1 MPLMEPMFG
10 FSRYAWKFFIPLAVV
25 ALLLA
30 IASYFTGIF
39 ALFIVAGIVAIFAAY
54 ILYFFR
60 DPERRI
66 TNIPNSIA
74 SPADG
79 RVASVIEMACPEMP
93 GGRARR
99 IAIFLNVFNVH
110 VQRSPIDG
118 KVTKVDRREGKCMNA
133 LNEKCSEEN
142 EAYTVWLQTDFG
154 PIGVRQLSGAIAR
167 RIICLAKPGD
177 DLERGDRYGIIQFG
191 SRVEVFLPLDANVK
205 VQPGQKVAGGET
217 CLAVL
222 FEEEVRRGNS
232 RDRRQTSDEVPIE
245 TEAR

>member
-10 FSRYAWKFFIPLAVV
+10 FARYVWKFFVPLAVL
-25 ALLLA
+25 AILLLGA
-30 IASYFTGIF
+30 YYYFDSVILLVASG
-39 ALFIVAGIVAIFAAY
+39 VVAILGAY

-93 GGRARR
+93 GGRARS

-142 EAYTVWLQTDFG
+142 EAYTVWLKTDFG

-191 SRVEVFLPLDANVK
+191 SRVEVFLPLDATVK
-205 VQPGQKVAGGET
+205 VQPGKKVAGGET

-222 FEEEVRRGNS
+222 FEEEVRRGS
-232 RDRRQTSDEVPIE
+232 RDRRPSDEVE
-245 TEAR
+245 TGAI